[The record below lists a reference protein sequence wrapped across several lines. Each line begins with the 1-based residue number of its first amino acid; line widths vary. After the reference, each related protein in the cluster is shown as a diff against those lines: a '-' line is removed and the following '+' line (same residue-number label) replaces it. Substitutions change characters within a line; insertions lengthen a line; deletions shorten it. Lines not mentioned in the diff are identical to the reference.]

1 MIHFKQSPAIPLN
14 EPRMQCHHAY
24 ERLKTKGKN
33 LMNLTLSPAVTE
45 LPLSTQRT
53 IKRAL
58 FLLETHLREPG
69 TSFTSLGTVS
79 DWLRLRMARLEREV
93 FMVLW
98 LDNQHR
104 LLAHETLFTGSIN
117 STEVHPREIVK
128 SALKHNAAAVLLAHC
143 HPSGHAD
150 PSDADRQ
157 ITCRIQEA
165 LMLVEVR
172 VLDHCIVG
180 GMTVYSFA
188 EHGLL

>member
-1 MIHFKQSPAIPLN
+1 
-14 EPRMQCHHAY
+14 
-24 ERLKTKGKN
+24 
-33 LMNLTLSPAVTE
+33 MNLTLSPAVTE

-58 FLLETHLREPG
+58 FLLEAHLREPG
-69 TSFTSLGTVS
+69 ASFTSSGTVS
-79 DWLRLRMARLEREV
+79 DWLRLRMAKLEREV

-128 SALKHNAAAVLLAHC
+128 AALKHNAAAVLLAHC
-143 HPSGHAD
+143 HPSGHAE
-150 PSDADRQ
+150 PSVADRQ
-157 ITCRIQEA
+157 ITGRIKDA
-165 LMLVEVR
+165 LALVEVR

-180 GMTVYSFA
+180 GMSVYSFA

>member
-1 MIHFKQSPAIPLN
+1 METI
-14 EPRMQCHHAY
+14 
-24 ERLKTKGKN
+24 
-33 LMNLTLSPAVTE
+33 TLSPTAAEIPPT
-45 LPLSTQRT
+45 TQRA

-58 FLLETHLREPG
+58 TLLETHLREPG

-128 SALKHNAAAVLLAHC
+128 AALQHNAAAVLLAHC
-143 HPSGHAD
+143 HPSGHAE
-150 PSDADRQ
+150 PSVADRQ
-157 ITCRIQEA
+157 ITGKIKDA
-165 LMLVEVR
+165 LALVEVR
-172 VLDHCIVG
+172 MLDHCIVG

>member
-1 MIHFKQSPAIPLN
+1 
-14 EPRMQCHHAY
+14 
-24 ERLKTKGKN
+24 
-33 LMNLTLSPAVTE
+33 MNLTLSPAVTE

-69 TSFTSLGTVS
+69 ASFTSPGTVS

-128 SALKHNAAAVLLAHC
+128 AALKHNAAAVLLAHC
-143 HPSGHAD
+143 HPSGHAE
-150 PSDADRQ
+150 PSVADRQ
-157 ITCRIQEA
+157 ITGRIKDA
-165 LMLVEVR
+165 LALVGVR

-180 GMTVYSFA
+180 GMSVYSFA

>member
-1 MIHFKQSPAIPLN
+1 M
-14 EPRMQCHHAY
+14 
-24 ERLKTKGKN
+24 
-33 LMNLTLSPAVTE
+33 MNTTLSPSVTE
-45 LPLSTQRT
+45 LPLPTQRT
-53 IKRAL
+53 IQRAL
-58 FLLETHLREPG
+58 ALLEQHLRQPG
-69 TSFTSLGTVS
+69 VSFTSANAAR

-93 FMVLW
+93 FMVLY

-150 PSDADRQ
+150 PSDADRN
-157 ITCRIQEA
+157 ITRRIQEA
-165 LMLVEVR
+165 LMLVEIR

-188 EHGLL
+188 EHSLL

>member
-1 MIHFKQSPAIPLN
+1 M
-14 EPRMQCHHAY
+14 
-24 ERLKTKGKN
+24 
-33 LMNLTLSPAVTE
+33 MNTILSPSVAE
-45 LPLSTQRT
+45 LPLPTQRT
-53 IKRAL
+53 IQRAL
-58 FLLETHLREPG
+58 ALLEQHLRKPG
-69 TSFTSLGTVS
+69 ESFTSPDAVRH
-79 DWLRLRMARLEREV
+79 WLCLQMAGLEREV
-93 FMVLW
+93 FMALY

-157 ITCRIQEA
+157 ITHRIQETLA
-165 LMLVEVR
+165 LVDVR

-180 GMTVYSFA
+180 GMTVYSFV

>member
-1 MIHFKQSPAIPLN
+1 MISPL
-14 EPRMQCHHAY
+14 
-24 ERLKTKGKN
+24 
-33 LMNLTLSPAVTE
+33 LTTTVNE
-45 LPLSTQRT
+45 LPLPTQRT
-53 IKRAL
+53 IQRAL
-58 FLLETHLREPG
+58 ALLEQHLRKPG
-69 TSFTSLGTVS
+69 ESFTSANAAR
-79 DWLRLRMARLEREV
+79 DWLRLHMARLEREV
-93 FMVLW
+93 FMVLY

-157 ITCRIQEA
+157 ITRRIQETLA
-165 LMLVEVR
+165 LVDVR

-180 GMTVYSFA
+180 GMTVYSFV

>member
-1 MIHFKQSPAIPLN
+1 
-14 EPRMQCHHAY
+14 
-24 ERLKTKGKN
+24 
-33 LMNLTLSPAVTE
+33 MNLTLSPAVTE

-128 SALKHNAAAVLLAHC
+128 AALQHNAAAVLLAHC

-157 ITCRIQEA
+157 ITRRVQDA
-165 LMLVEVR
+165 LALVDVR

>member
-1 MIHFKQSPAIPLN
+1 
-14 EPRMQCHHAY
+14 
-24 ERLKTKGKN
+24 
-33 LMNLTLSPAVTE
+33 MNLTLSPAVTE

-53 IKRAL
+53 VKRAL
-58 FLLETHLREPG
+58 LLLETHLREPG

-104 LLAHETLFTGSIN
+104 LLAYETLFTGSIN

-128 SALKHNAAAVLLAHC
+128 SALKHNAAAVVLAHC
-143 HPSGHAD
+143 HPSGHAE
-150 PSDADRQ
+150 PSDADRN
-157 ITCRIQEA
+157 ITRRIQAA
-165 LMLVEVR
+165 LALVGVR

>member
-1 MIHFKQSPAIPLN
+1 
-14 EPRMQCHHAY
+14 
-24 ERLKTKGKN
+24 
-33 LMNLTLSPAVTE
+33 MNLTLSPAVTE

-69 TSFTSLGTVS
+69 TSLTSLGTVS

-128 SALKHNAAAVLLAHC
+128 AALKHNAAAVLLAHC
-143 HPSGHAD
+143 HPSGHAE
-150 PSDADRQ
+150 PSVADQQ
-157 ITCRIQEA
+157 ITGKIKDA
-165 LMLVEVR
+165 LALVEVR
-172 VLDHCIVG
+172 MLDHCIVG

>member
-1 MIHFKQSPAIPLN
+1 METI
-14 EPRMQCHHAY
+14 
-24 ERLKTKGKN
+24 
-33 LMNLTLSPAVTE
+33 TLSPTAAEIPPT
-45 LPLSTQRT
+45 TQRA

-58 FLLETHLREPG
+58 TLLETHLREPG

-128 SALKHNAAAVLLAHC
+128 AALQHNAAAVLLAHC
-143 HPSGHAD
+143 HPSGHAE
-150 PSDADRQ
+150 PSVADQQ
-157 ITCRIQEA
+157 ITGKIKDA
-165 LMLVEVR
+165 LALVEVR
-172 VLDHCIVG
+172 MLDHCIVG

>member
-1 MIHFKQSPAIPLN
+1 
-14 EPRMQCHHAY
+14 
-24 ERLKTKGKN
+24 
-33 LMNLTLSPAVTE
+33 MNLTLSPAVTE

-58 FLLETHLREPG
+58 FLLEAHLREPG
-69 TSFTSLGTVS
+69 ASFTSPGTVS

-104 LLAHETLFTGSIN
+104 LLAHEALFTGSIN

-128 SALKHNAAAVLLAHC
+128 AALKHNAAAVLLAHC
-143 HPSGHAD
+143 HPSGNAE
-150 PSDADRQ
+150 PSVADRQ
-157 ITCRIQEA
+157 ITGRIKDA
-165 LMLVEVR
+165 LALVEVR

-180 GMTVYSFA
+180 GMSVYSFA

>member
-1 MIHFKQSPAIPLN
+1 
-14 EPRMQCHHAY
+14 
-24 ERLKTKGKN
+24 
-33 LMNLTLSPAVTE
+33 MNTILSPLAE
-45 LPLSTQRT
+45 LPLPTQRT
-53 IKRAL
+53 IQRAL
-58 FLLETHLREPG
+58 ALLEQHLRKPG
-69 TSFTSLGTVS
+69 VSFASANATR
-79 DWLRLRMARLEREV
+79 DWLRLHMARLEREE
-93 FMVLW
+93 FRVLF

-150 PSDADRQ
+150 PSVADRQ
-157 ITCRIQEA
+157 ITHRIQAA
-165 LMLVEVR
+165 LALVEVR

>member
-1 MIHFKQSPAIPLN
+1 
-14 EPRMQCHHAY
+14 
-24 ERLKTKGKN
+24 
-33 LMNLTLSPAVTE
+33 MNTALSPALLE
-45 LPLSTQRT
+45 LPLPTQRT
-53 IKRAL
+53 IQRAL
-58 FLLETHLREPG
+58 FLLEQHLRQPG
-69 TSFTSLGTVS
+69 VSFTSANATR
-79 DWLRLRMARLEREV
+79 DWLRLHMARLEREE
-93 FMVLW
+93 FRVLF

-157 ITCRIQEA
+157 ITHRIQETLA
-165 LMLVEVR
+165 LVDVR

-180 GMTVYSFA
+180 GMTVYSFF

>member
-1 MIHFKQSPAIPLN
+1 METI
-14 EPRMQCHHAY
+14 
-24 ERLKTKGKN
+24 
-33 LMNLTLSPAVTE
+33 TLSPTAAEIPPT
-45 LPLSTQRT
+45 TQRA

-58 FLLETHLREPG
+58 TLLETHLREPG

-128 SALKHNAAAVLLAHC
+128 AALQHNAAAVLLAHC
-143 HPSGHAD
+143 HPSGHAE
-150 PSDADRQ
+150 PSVADQQ
-157 ITCRIQEA
+157 ITGKIKDA
-165 LMLVEVR
+165 LAMVEVR
-172 VLDHCIVG
+172 MLDHCIVG